1 MKHWAKED
9 EELLIKLM
17 NQQKSL
23 IGDNISQAI
32 RNIEEEFPNRTFS
45 AIRTKWDRIQKKLK
59 PNQSEIKG
67 LTESI
72 NEEKKERKV
81 SEIAIVSIAL
91 ILIVAAFFI
100 LKFTMG

>member
-32 RNIEEEFPNRTFS
+32 RNIAEEFPNRTIF
-45 AIRTKWDRIQKKLK
+45 AIRTKWGRIQEKLK
-59 PNQSEIKG
+59 PNHSEIKG

-91 ILIVAAFFI
+91 VLIVAAFFI